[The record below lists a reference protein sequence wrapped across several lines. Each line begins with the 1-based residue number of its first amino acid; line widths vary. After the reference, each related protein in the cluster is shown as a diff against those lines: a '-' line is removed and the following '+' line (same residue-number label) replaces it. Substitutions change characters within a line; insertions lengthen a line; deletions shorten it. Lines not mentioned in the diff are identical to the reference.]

1 MPTITDIIDTIS
13 SPPLA
18 ALQQVLDTGGPYGA
32 GNYKLANFTTGGAF
46 LLPAGTYSVSG
57 TYGVIAQV
65 HGAIP
70 VAAGFYK
77 GWVDPAG
84 VVFASGE
91 RFNDMI
97 CQLNLLHFLPISGAG
112 IITETHDI
120 HHLQETFLW
129 PALLG
134 SAANVGLYVAP
145 NWSVDLYYL
154 CVL

>member
-1 MPTITDIIDTIS
+1 MPTVTDIIDTVA

-18 ALQQVLDTGGPYGA
+18 SLQQVLDTNGPFTA
-32 GNYKLANFTTGGAF
+32 GHYKFSTFATTGGF
-46 LLPAGTYSVSG
+46 LLPAGSYSISG
-57 TYGVIAQV
+57 TYGAIVQV
-65 HGAIP
+65 HGTIP
-70 VAAGFYK
+70 PRAGYKK

-91 RFNDMI
+91 VYQDLI
-97 CQLNLLHFLPISGAG
+97 AQLNLLHFLPITGAG

-120 HHLQETFLW
+120 HKLQETFLW

-134 SAANVGLYVAP
+134 SAANIGLYVAP
-145 NWSVDLYYL
+145 NWTVDVFYL